1 MSILG
6 GMQTIEDMLCGRL
19 KCGARFMPFRIGRF
33 YNLSMPFRLQSALRS
48 RVCWNQR
55 AASFFSGLLVVFGLL
70 IPCSVVRGAPGQQVI
85 WNFDQSLTNSLGG
98 GYNSF
103 SREPSW
109 ARTYLDPAVHR
120 SASGHSLR
128 ITAHREWK
136 GFCGVWFD
144 FYPAGSHH
152 SFDAR
157 PHPYLSFWIKGGKP
171 GGDFDIKI
179 VDARGEAH
187 EDTLHT
193 RPLHAYLPRGIT
205 TEWQKVTLPLSDFP
219 ETDPG
224 SLARMVLVFSVPGD
238 YQFYVD
244 DISFESQIND
254 PVPVSPAG
262 GQEPLKVQETKPYH
276 SMWVWKTK
284 DLLQS
289 AKAADRLFD
298 FCARMGMN
306 RIYLSVDFQGSSGGG
321 PAAIEAPSAY
331 GDFLSAA
338 HRRGLQVEALAGAP
352 AWAANANH
360 ALALA
365 AVRAILSFNATMT
378 PNARFD
384 GIHFDVEPYLLLGF
398 AVPDYRERILEEYLE
413 MVAACAEA
421 ARSGHL
427 AFTCDIPWWFY
438 AQTPASP
445 NQFTVTFRGKRETVG
460 QHVTDLLD
468 SVTIMDYR
476 NEADG
481 AGGIISSGIP
491 ALAYA
496 ARVHK
501 KVLIGLETSAQK
513 DTPVEFDLAIPAKEF
528 LARLRETHLAE
539 SSSFERYSVH
549 ALRAKGV
556 AFIGLGPQHSGPA
569 PRASIATA
577 LAHLRKLFGV
587 KSSNQLSVENALG
600 EARSAIAE
608 DPGWNDFQP
617 VEIREPGSRQ
627 SIAAFRAIQ
636 RTPPVITFH
645 GLGPNVFE
653 EESSSTAEWL
663 SPFSSFGGLA
673 VHYYQS
679 FQALMETP

>member
-1 MSILG
+1 MSILS
-6 GMQTIEDMLCGRL
+6 GMETTEDLPCGRL
-19 KCGARFMPFRIGRF
+19 MCGARFMPFRIGRS
-33 YNLSMPFRLQSALRS
+33 YNLNMSFRLQSLLRS
-48 RVCWNQR
+48 RVCGNHR
-55 AASFFSGLLVVFGLL
+55 AASFSPALLVMIGML
-70 IPCSVVRGAPGQQVI
+70 IPCSAAWGAPGKQVL
-85 WNFDQSLTNSLGG
+85 WNFDQSLSNSLGG
-98 GYNSF
+98 GYNSY

-109 ARTYLDPAVHR
+109 ARTYLDPAIHR

-144 FYPAGSHH
+144 FYPTASHRP
-152 SFDAR
+152 FDAR
-157 PHPYLSFWIKGGKP
+157 PNPYLSFWIKGGKP

-179 VDARGEAH
+179 VDARGETH
-187 EDTLHT
+187 EDTLDT
-193 RPLHAYLPRGIT
+193 RPLHAYLPLGIT
-205 TEWQKVTLPLSDFP
+205 TEWQRVTLPLSDFP

-224 SLARMVLVFSVPGD
+224 SLARFVLIFSVPGD
-238 YQFYVD
+238 YQFYLD
-244 DISFESQIND
+244 DISFESGIHD
-254 PVPVSPAG
+254 PKSEPSAG
-262 GQEPLKVQETKPYH
+262 GPKPLKVQEAKPYH
-276 SMWVWKTK
+276 SMWVWKTQEI
-284 DLLQS
+284 LNS
-289 AKAADRLFD
+289 AKAANRLFD
-298 FCARMGMN
+298 FCARTGMKE
-306 RIYLSVDFQGSSGGG
+306 IYLSVDFQGPSGGD
-321 PAAIEAPSAY
+321 PAALENPSAY

-338 HRRGLQVEALAGAP
+338 HQRGLQVEALAGAP
-352 AWAANANH
+352 AWAANAHH

-365 AVRAILSFNATMT
+365 AVRAILRFNATMT

-384 GIHFDVEPYLLLGF
+384 AIHFDVEPYLLLGF

-438 AQTPASP
+438 ALTPASP

-496 ARVHK
+496 ASVHK
-501 KVLIGLETSAQK
+501 KVLVGLETSAQK
-513 DTPVEFDLAIPAKEF
+513 DISVEFVLALPAQEF

-556 AFIGLGPQHSGPA
+556 VFIGLGPQHSGPA
-569 PRASIATA
+569 PTESIALA
-577 LAHLRKLFGV
+577 LTHLRGRFGV
-587 KSSNQLSVENALG
+587 RSSDRFSVENMLG
-600 EARSAIAE
+600 EARSAIAD

-617 VEIREPGSRQ
+617 VEIRKHGSRRA
-627 SIAAFRAIQ
+627 IAAFRAIQ

-645 GLGPNVFE
+645 GLGLDVFE
-653 EESSSTAEWL
+653 EESRSAAEWL
-663 SPFSSFGGLA
+663 SPYSSFGGLA